1 MKTFDAI
8 IENIKLLIV
17 AIASTIGI
25 DVKAIMYELSQT
37 QNNIF
42 LSDTIIKPLI
52 AFVFVKLL
60 DYTLGKKINL
70 ILDKLKKWKI

>member
-8 IENIKLLIV
+8 IENLKLLIV

-25 DVKAIMYELSQT
+25 DIRAIMYELSQAE
-37 QNNIF
+37 NNIF

-60 DYTLGKKINL
+60 DYTLGGKINL
-70 ILDKLKKWKI
+70 ILDKIKKWRI

>member
-8 IENIKLLIV
+8 IENLKLVIV

-25 DVKAIMYELSQT
+25 DIRAIMYELSQAE
-37 QNNIF
+37 NNIF

-60 DYTLGKKINL
+60 DYTLGEKINL
-70 ILDKLKKWKI
+70 ILDKIKKWRI

>member
-1 MKTFDAI
+1 MKSFDAI
-8 IENIKLLIV
+8 IENLKLVIV

-25 DVKAIMYELSQT
+25 DIRAIMYELSQAE
-37 QNNIF
+37 NNIF

-60 DYTLGKKINL
+60 DYTLGEKINL
-70 ILDKLKKWKI
+70 ILDKIKKWRI